1 MRVTRLMES
10 HRDPRK
16 FRLGFGFM
24 KSAGCWRIVKPV
36 AGDGIADAAMRIRAP
51 KSPENASE
59 LWITR

>member
-1 MRVTRLMES
+1 MRPLRLMES
-10 HRDPRK
+10 HRNLRK

-24 KSAGCWRIVKPV
+24 KGAGRWGIVKPI
-36 AGDGIADAAMRIRAP
+36 AGDGIADAVMRIRAP